1 MLAFDTKNYDINS
14 ERDLVADGAVV
25 LKKREGRTLK
35 SGGLWVYD
43 NEIAQ
48 YKGSF
53 EDGDLIAVEDFDG
66 YFMGYGFVNRKS
78 KITVRVLSRHKEQP
92 VTPAFLTGRVRSAW
106 EYRKKVI
113 DTSSCRL
120 IFGEADRMPGLTVDK
135 FGPVLVSQTLSL
147 GMEKWKDTVF
157 AELLSVLSAHGQE
170 IRGIYERND
179 ARSRTLEGLE
189 RSAGFWETEFDPNVR
204 ICENG
209 LFYEIDVSNGQKTGY
224 FLDQRFNR
232 LSIRPMA
239 KGARVLD
246 CFCNAGGFALN
257 ALAGGAAFA
266 RGVDASE
273 QAVESATENAE
284 INGFSDRSEFVS
296 ADIFEYLPALVE
308 QGEKYDL
315 VILDPPAFAKSRAS
329 VKTALR
335 GYREINRRGMQLVRD
350 GGFLATCTCS
360 HFITPE
366 LFDDVVF
373 HASRDAHVRL
383 RLVEKRAQSPDH
395 PVLLGADESAYLKF
409 LLFQVQYER

>member
-1 MLAFDTKNYDINS
+1 MTKIH
-14 ERDLVADGAVV
+14 
-25 LKKREGRTLK
+25 LKKGEGRAL
-35 SGGLWVYD
+35 SAGGFWIYD
-43 NEIAQ
+43 NEIARV
-48 YKGSF
+48 
-53 EDGDLIAVEDFDG
+53 EDLTGNGDLCAVFASDG
-66 YFMGYGFVNRKS
+66 YALGIGYYNPQS
-78 KITVRVLSRHKEQP
+78 KITVRM
-92 VTPAFLTGRVRSAW
+92 LTRDAGA
-106 EYRKKVI
+106 VI
-113 DTSSCRL
+113 DAAFFRARIEAAVSYREKVTGLDNCRL

-157 AELLSVLSAHGQE
+157 AELLSVLSAHGQK

-189 RSAGFWETEFDPNVR
+189 RIAGFWKTEFDPNVR

-273 QAVESATENAE
+273 QAVESARENAE
-284 INGFSDRSEFVS
+284 INGFSERSEFVS

-366 LFDDVVF
+366 LFDDVGF